1 MASPRRS
8 ETTAGSGESQ
18 ILEGKIFALLSYLSI
33 LCILP
38 LLFKRENTFVLQ
50 HGKQGLVIFL
60 GEVAV
65 FIIHI
70 ILGPWIFRLG
80 IFIFG
85 IFSFLGIIAVLKG
98 RYVRLPVVA
107 DIADKITL

>member
-1 MASPRRS
+1 MTSPRRS
-8 ETTAGSGESQ
+8 EE

-38 LLFKRENTFVLQ
+38 LLFKKENAFVLQ

-65 FIIHI
+65 FIVHI
-70 ILGPWIFRLG
+70 ILGSWIFRLG
-80 IFIFG
+80 IFVFG
-85 IFSFLGIIAVLKG
+85 IFSFLGIIAVLRG
-98 RYVRLPVVA
+98 RYVKLPGIA